1 MIQNWR
7 PISLL
12 NVDQKII
19 SKALA
24 VRRKKVLLFLIS
36 PRQTAYID
44 GRFIGESGRL
54 IAGILE
60 TTNLENIEGYLLAI
74 DFDKAFD
81 SLNHNLLISV
91 LEKCG
96 FGLDFIDWIKILL
109 KNQKTC
115 VMKSGHL
122 THYFK
127 LERGTGQGDPISAYL
142 FIPVLEILFTL
153 TKSNKNIHSMKIF
166 KNEYLYTA
174 YADDTTVLKKDI
186 SSVKIVLSLIDSFSK
201 FSELHS
207 KVSKCEIAG
216 KGALK
221 NVNFR

>member
-1 MIQNWR
+1 M
-7 PISLL
+7 

-24 VRRKKVLLFLIS
+24 ARRRKVLLFLIS

-96 FGLDFIDWIKILL
+96 FGLDFI
-109 KNQKTC
+109 
-115 VMKSGHL
+115 
-122 THYFK
+122 
-127 LERGTGQGDPISAYL
+127 
-142 FIPVLEILFTL
+142 
-153 TKSNKNIHSMKIF
+153 
-166 KNEYLYTA
+166 
-174 YADDTTVLKKDI
+174 
-186 SSVKIVLSLIDSFSK
+186 
-201 FSELHS
+201 ELD
-207 KVSKCEIAG
+207 
-216 KGALK
+216 
-221 NVNFR
+221 